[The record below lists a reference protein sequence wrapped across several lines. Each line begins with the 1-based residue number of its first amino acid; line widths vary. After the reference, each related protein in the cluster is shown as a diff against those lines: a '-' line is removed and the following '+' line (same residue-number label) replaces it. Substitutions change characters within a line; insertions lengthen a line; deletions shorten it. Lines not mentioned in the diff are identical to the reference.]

1 MATTLAALGRIT
13 ISYQVDS
20 TFTHKLRAYVRN
32 PQLVGSNWMINS
44 RTTDSND
51 LDWTFA
57 ADGLMETMTY
67 LLTLAALFG
76 AALLETRSGSVWQ
89 PRATFTFTRT
99 HHGSGTLQPA
109 AQYTLTLRDTLFR
122 KVKVILLDDIYP
134 GLAKSTDPDAG
145 IAASDN
151 FNLQFR
157 SGATVTAPPYSWMVG
172 RGNTYLAV
180 SPVVSWVAA
189 TNRKM
194 RRARGL
200 A

>member
-1 MATTLAALGRIT
+1 MSTTLAALGRIT
-13 ISYQVDS
+13 IAYQVDS

-32 PQLVGSNWMINS
+32 PQLVGSTWMINT

-51 LDWTFA
+51 LDWAGA
-57 ADGLMETMTY
+57 ANGLMETLTY
-67 LLTLAALFG
+67 LMSLASLFG

-89 PRATFTFTRT
+89 PRATAAFSRT

-109 AQYTLTLRDTLFR
+109 SQFTLTLRDTLFR
-122 KVKVILLDDIYP
+122 KVKVVVLDGIYP
-134 GLAKSTDPDAG
+134 GLAKSTDPNAG
-145 IAASDN
+145 IGASDS
-151 FNLQFR
+151 FNAQFQ
-157 SGATVTAPPYSWMVG
+157 STYTVGGGPYTWLVG

-180 SPVVSWVAA
+180 NPVVSWVAA
-189 TNRKM
+189 TNRKI